1 MTDVRVTQGAIE
13 ALVEQARGTLKVT
26 QGAVEV
32 LVEQARGDVKLTQGA
47 IEVMHDDITPLPE
60 PPYSEELGALRV
72 TQHSVSVLSSTDPD
86 ARTTQA
92 AAMVMYA
99 PGADAR
105 ITQTPALVL
114 HDVLNQ
120 TRITQTVALA
130 LVDQVCCHTRWTQI
144 LKITRTDGQI
154 FAYTTHSKDIVWRGV
169 MYKACDSFSSTATE
183 SSMDSSSKGSME
195 ITGVLSE
202 TGISD
207 KDIFYGLFRE
217 ASVALTLIP
226 WENSNNEPPI
236 QLISGVIGE
245 SSITN
250 NSYRFELLTPA
261 TLIDQRPLLETYT
274 PSCRYR
280 FGDSRCK
287 LNVTSDFSDIGTVTS
302 VPNLIVPNLT
312 DRQVFIDSNINSSSP
327 ANGLIFDYGR
337 VMWTSGN
344 NNGITSEIQSYNE
357 STGQFSLREPLPYK
371 ISVGDN
377 FIAIAGCDK
386 TDVTCATV
394 YDNFI
399 NFGGFPHIPGVDH
412 QLSGYSGKSKG
423 NVRTEE
429 QELMDKFRC

>member
-154 FAYTTHSKDIVWRGV
+154 FAYTTHSKDIVWRGIV
-169 MYKACDSFSSTATE
+169 YQSCCGIRSTARE
-183 SSMDSSSKGSME
+183 AGVGGSSFGTQE
-195 ITGVLSE
+195 ITGLLSD
-202 TGISD
+202 TGVRGD
-207 KDIFYGLFRE
+207 DVFYGLFDGAGVE
-217 ASVALTLIP
+217 INLVP
-226 WENSNNEPPI
+226 WDNPNNESPVR
-236 QLISGVIGE
+236 LISGTIGKSSLSLSNFQFEVVTDAAQLQQRELLDIYTPGCRYKLGDKFCGVVLDGVSPGFEVIGTV
-245 SSITN
+245 SSVDNFILP
-250 NSYRFELLTPA
+250 NSGKRRIFNDDSQTQASGYFDGGLLAWQTGYNTLLVSEIKTFDGTRFELR
-261 TLIDQRPLLETYT
+261 QPL
-274 PSCRYR
+274 
-280 FGDSRCK
+280 
-287 LNVTSDFSDIGTVTS
+287 
-302 VPNLIVPNLT
+302 PN
-312 DRQVFIDSNINSSSP
+312 
-327 ANGLIFDYGR
+327 
-337 VMWTSGN
+337 
-344 NNGITSEIQSYNE
+344 EIQPGDTYIATPGCN
-357 STGQFSLREPLPYK
+357 K
-371 ISVGDN
+371 SVGDCRDKFNN
-377 FIAIAGCDK
+377 FD
-386 TDVTCATV
+386 
-394 YDNFI
+394 
-399 NFGGFPHIPGVDH
+399 NFGGFPHVPGEDRYF
-412 QLSGYSGKSKG
+412 QTPNAK
-423 NVRTEE
+423 
-429 QELMDKFRC
+429 